1 VRKLARF
8 ISIAGHPMVLL
19 PIAIGVSTNDLLSRA
34 DTIIALALIL
44 GTLVIFGAVV
54 LWQVRRGVWSDID
67 VSRREQRPKMYLL
80 AIGLTALGLAYVELT
95 GRPAPMVRGNLATLA
110 VLTLGLVLNQTT
122 NKVSM
127 HAAFDVFA
135 AAILATAYPGAG
147 LGFLVVACL
156 VAASRVVLGRHTAK
170 EAALGLVVGVAGGAL
185 LFA

>member
-1 VRKLARF
+1 
-8 ISIAGHPMVLL
+8 MVLL
-19 PIAIGVSTNDLLSRA
+19 PVAIGVSTHDRLSENDALTS
-34 DTIIALALIL
+34 LALI
-44 GTLVIFGAVV
+44 GATTVIFGAVV

-67 VSRREQRPKMYLL
+67 VSQREQRPKMYLL
-80 AIGLTALGLAYVELT
+80 AIGLTAIGLLYVLLT
-95 GRPAPMVRGNLATLA
+95 GRPQPMVRGNLATLG

-147 LGFLVVACL
+147 LGFLIVACL
-156 VAASRVVLGRHTAK
+156 VAASRVVLGRHTAR
-170 EAALGLVVGVAGGAL
+170 EAALGLVLGIAGGAL